1 MEMILTG
8 DMIGANKAL
17 QMGLINQV
25 VPAEKLLEATITLA
39 ERLMKNAPNSIKN
52 AIKALNAA
60 DGTPKGFQEENLQF
74 SRCFGTAD
82 FEEGITAFLEKRKPQ
97 F

>member
-1 MEMILTG
+1 MK
-8 DMIGANKAL
+8 NKDFLFLSVVYCAVYL
-17 QMGLINQV
+17 PSLGLI
-25 VPAEKLLEATITLA
+25 PEEKA
-39 ERLMKNAPNSIKN
+39 ERLMKNAPNSIKC
-52 AIKALNAA
+52 AIKSINSA